1 MGGEGPASLADF
13 AMETQL
19 WTRLGLRPA
28 DIDAMPWKQALEY
41 TTYIEL
47 ICQHEQQQ
55 QSTPAATPRNRA

>member
-13 AMETQL
+13 ATEAQF
-19 WTRLGLRPA
+19 WQRLGLRPA

-47 ICQHEQQQ
+47 ICQHEQT
-55 QSTPAATPRNRA
+55 QSNAPAATPQKR